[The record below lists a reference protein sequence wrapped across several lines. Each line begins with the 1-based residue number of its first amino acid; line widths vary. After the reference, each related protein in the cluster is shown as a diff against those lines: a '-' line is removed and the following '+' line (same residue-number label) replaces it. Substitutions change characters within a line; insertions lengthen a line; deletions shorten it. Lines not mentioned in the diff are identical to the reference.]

1 MLMGKIKVNLN
12 NYSFLRKIQRTYVD
26 LESIVMSNSK
36 QDALVQA
43 FRHLLK
49 EERCG
54 SQSEIVSV
62 LQAQGFDNISQ
73 SKVSRMLGRHGAVRA
88 RNALNELVYCL
99 PPEMG
104 KMDSGIQ
111 VKDLVEEI
119 DHNGTLIVIK
129 TSPGAA
135 QMVARLLDSVGIKG
149 GILGCVAGDDTIFV
163 APTRTGD
170 IDSIQDKVA
179 ALFI

>member
-1 MLMGKIKVNLN
+1 
-12 NYSFLRKIQRTYVD
+12 
-26 LESIVMSNSK
+26 MSNPK
-36 QDALVQA
+36 QEELVQA
-43 FRHLLK
+43 FRQLLK

-54 SQSEIVSV
+54 SQSQIVSV
-62 LQAQGFDNISQ
+62 LQAEGFDNISQ
-73 SKVSRMLGRHGAVRA
+73 SKVSRMLSRHGAVRA

-99 PPEMG
+99 PPELG

-119 DHNGTLIVIK
+119 DHNGALIVIK

-135 QMVARLLDSVGIKG
+135 QMIARLLDSVGIKG

-163 APTRTGD
+163 APTRMD
-170 IDSIQDKVA
+170 EIEAVA
-179 ALFI
+179 GRVSSLFD